1 MRSNSLLLKQK
12 ARRHSL
18 MFREFQHLFAES
30 SQPMLHYV
38 VPENGW
44 SSDWTGYY
52 ITRRMQK
59 LGMKAQLSDKPPR
72 VKGDIVHYADTASLL
87 HHIGSRSNDHNW
99 LVATIFH
106 GDNTDDFPEIEHV
119 IKYSE
124 DLNRVVVTNE
134 VMFERFTQWGVRED
148 KLIFIPLGVDL
159 NSFFPASSE
168 ERGSLRNKY
177 AVPEDAFCIGSF
189 QKDGLGWGEGDEP
202 DFSKGPDVFLE
213 TIEKLAD
220 RISNLHV
227 LLTGPARGFMK
238 HGLDKIGVSY
248 SHYMIDPYQEIRD
261 CYACLD
267 AYLITSREDGGP
279 NAMLEAM
286 ACGVPVVSTS
296 MGMPADIIEDN
307 INGLL
312 ADLED
317 SAGLSERML
326 EIRNNSELITNLSVM
341 GMDTAHEYDWSTISA
356 LYFEH
361 VYAPLMVQRYS

>member
-12 ARRHSL
+12 ASRYSL
-18 MFREFQHLFAES
+18 MFREFQHLFVES

-38 VPENGW
+38 VPQNGW

-72 VKGDIVHYADTASLL
+72 VKGDIVHFADTASLL

-106 GDNTDDFPEIEHV
+106 GDDTDEFPEIEEV

-134 VMFERFTQWGVRED
+134 VMFKRFTEWGVRED

-159 NSFFPASSE
+159 NSFFPASVE
-168 ERGSLRNKY
+168 ERASLRQKF
-177 AVPEDAFCIGSF
+177 AIPEEAFCIGSF
-189 QKDGLGWGEGDEP
+189 QKDGLGWGDGDQP
-202 DFSKGPDVFLE
+202 DFAKGPDVFLE
-213 TIEKLAD
+213 AVDKLSGK
-220 RISNLHV
+220 ISNLHV
-227 LLTGPARGFMK
+227 LLTGPARGYVK
-238 HGLDKIGVSY
+238 QGLDRIGVSY
-248 SHYMIDPYQEIRD
+248 SHHMIDPYQEIRD

-267 AYLITSREDGGP
+267 SYVITSREDGGP
-279 NAMLEAM
+279 NALLESM
-286 ACGVPVVSTS
+286 ACGVPVVSTR
-296 MGMPADIIEDN
+296 MGMAADVIEDPL
-307 INGLL
+307 NGLL
-312 ADLED
+312 ADVED
-317 SAGLSERML
+317 SNGIANKVL
-326 EIRNNSELITNLSVM
+326 EIFGDEDLVSKLAVM
-341 GMDTAHEYDWSTISA
+341 GVDTAHEYDWSTISA